1 MKKDNSGNRET
12 GYFSDKNILSLKI
25 SDYSEH
31 CIQNRDTGQ
40 ERKRKG
46 RPKGRTEEQPEE
58 RPEVRIEEKKICG
71 IRIQPEDLLVTNKT
85 ERCIINRL
93 RIVNFSIA
101 G

>member
-1 MKKDNSGNRET
+1 MKKDNSGKRET

-31 CIQNRDTGQ
+31 CIQNRFAGQ
-40 ERKRKG
+40 EQKR
-46 RPKGRTEEQPEE
+46 RTEEQPEE
-58 RPEVRIEEKKICG
+58 RPEEKKICG